1 MKNSNAD
8 EEDPRGSKHVHS
20 KLEKVKV
27 FKIDLQ
33 VSTMKNREIFQIT
46 VYSAIFRCSKLW
58 LECVQ

>member
-46 VYSAIFRCSKLW
+46 VYSAIFRC
-58 LECVQ
+58 